1 MLDFYLHDSGLSV
14 TNKFIVPFLSFSFS
28 VFISSSFLSSLFFEF
43 LMTRTEVRHNY
54 RIVSHF
60 CAVCMFVHVRCLL
73 RRCVSSLVGS
83 LSVPSLSLDTSKLII
98 LFYYLFGQRC
108 IQLHLTIQGV
118 LLVFSQFPQAVVHIS
133 SVATLECN

>member
-1 MLDFYLHDSGLSV
+1 M
-14 TNKFIVPFLSFSFS
+14 IVGCLLRT
-28 VFISSSFLSSLFFEF
+28 SSSYHSYLFHSLFSYPLLSCLLFFFEF

-108 IQLHLTIQGV
+108 IQLRLTIQGV
-118 LLVFSQFPQAVVHIS
+118 LLVFSQFPQSVVHIS